1 MYGSMEQEWGL
12 DKTFSYETAKGFDM
26 FRNKGLRSG
35 LYGGLLLIIALG
47 LFLGFKAIPSL
58 TAGAASAWPTVKQG
72 NKNENVYSVQL
83 LLKAHGYSLSTDGDF
98 GAQTTSTVKSFQS
111 AHHLGADG
119 IVGSQ
124 TWPVLVITTKQG
136 STGAAVTALQR
147 QLNAHGQH
155 LTVDGNFGPATTTA
169 VRSFQSSKKLGVDGV
184 AGPQTW
190 SSLVGS
196 GSVTPAPPAP
206 PASGTLAKV
215 VSLAKAIENG
225 HAEPGWKGGS
235 LPYSWGGGHGSK
247 PGPSLGTCS
256 GYTGSIHPCP
266 ANHTVGVDCSGFS
279 RWVYDLAF
287 GKDVLGSGNT
297 DAQLK
302 HLHQVSASAAKPG
315 DLVYFGTR
323 SNTHHVGIYIGS
335 GLMINAYATG
345 THIQTNR
352 ISGQSDLV
360 GYFRY

>member
-1 MYGSMEQEWGL
+1 MS
-12 DKTFSYETAKGFDM
+12 KK
-26 FRNKGLRSG
+26 KGLRSG
-35 LYGGLLLIIALG
+35 LAGGLLLIIALG
-47 LFLGFKAIPSL
+47 LFLGFKAVPSL
-58 TAGAASAWPTVKQG
+58 TAGAAAAWPTVKQG
-72 NKNENVYSVQL
+72 NKSENVYSVQL
-83 LLKAHGYSLSTDGDF
+83 LLKAHGYSLTADGDF
-98 GAQTTSTVKSFQS
+98 GAQTASAVKSFQS
-111 AHHLGADG
+111 AHHLSADG
-119 IVGSQ
+119 AVGAQ
-124 TWPVLVITTKQG
+124 TWPVLVVSTKQG
-136 STGAAVTALQR
+136 STGSAVTALQR

-155 LTVDGNFGPATTTA
+155 LTVDGNFGPATATA
-169 VRSFQSSKKLGVDGV
+169 VRSFQSSKKIGVDGV
-184 AGPQTW
+184 AGSQTW
-190 SSLVGS
+190 NYLVGT
-196 GSVTPAPPAP
+196 GSVTPPPP
-206 PASGTLAKV
+206 PPTGTLAKV

-225 HAEPGWKGGS
+225 HAEPGWKGGA

-266 ANHTVGVDCSGFS
+266 ANHTVGVVCSGFS

-297 DAQLK
+297 DSQLK